1 MPEVVAVADC
11 LAGYMPQLEALEA
24 HVAEVDA
31 AEPPARLRLIG
42 SGVGAYV
49 AALYASRHTDRVDSL
64 FLLSPAFKP
73 STALRALAGGEA
85 GLAVWEGSGKH
96 ALSGVPIPAEV
107 PFSWYE
113 EARSLP
119 PHPFVTCEAYT
130 IFGMK
135 DDVASYDEA
144 LAFNREGSE
153 EMRTL
158 ANKDAG
164 PCNERKMLEVNDG
177 HGLELAI
184 TSEQRMVEIKLLEFF
199 DLLLADDLQT

>member
-31 AEPPARLRLIG
+31 AEPPAMLRLIG

-85 GLAVWEGSGKH
+85 GLALFH
-96 ALSGVPIPAEV
+96 
-107 PFSWYE
+107 
-113 EARSLP
+113 
-119 PHPFVTCEAYT
+119 
-130 IFGMK
+130 
-135 DDVASYDEA
+135 
-144 LAFNREGSE
+144 
-153 EMRTL
+153 
-158 ANKDAG
+158 
-164 PCNERKMLEVNDG
+164 
-177 HGLELAI
+177 
-184 TSEQRMVEIKLLEFF
+184 
-199 DLLLADDLQT
+199 